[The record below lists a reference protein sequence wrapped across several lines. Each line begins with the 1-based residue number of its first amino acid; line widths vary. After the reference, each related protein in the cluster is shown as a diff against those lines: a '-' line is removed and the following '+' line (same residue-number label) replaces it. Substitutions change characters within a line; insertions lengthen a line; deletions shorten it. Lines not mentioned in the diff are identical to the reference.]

1 MDELLSSFAF
11 NFSLRQYMRL
21 RPRRPNA
28 VRGGVVQVDP
38 MQSGLKAPGSHLLTL
53 KHDELLSSF
62 AFKCKLR
69 GYDEVFANALFTTPG

>member
-1 MDELLSSFAF
+1 M
-11 NFSLRQYMRL
+11 
-21 RPRRPNA
+21 
-28 VRGGVVQVDP
+28 QVDP